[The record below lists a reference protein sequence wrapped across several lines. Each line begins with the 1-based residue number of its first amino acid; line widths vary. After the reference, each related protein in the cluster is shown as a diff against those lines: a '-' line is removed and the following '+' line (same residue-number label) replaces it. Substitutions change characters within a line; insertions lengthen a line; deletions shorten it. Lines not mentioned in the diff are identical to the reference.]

1 MVPDVSSQLY
11 VDSFCTRHIGPGP
24 TAVARMLETVAF
36 DRLDD
41 LIDSANPAQIRGTA
55 PIILPLRGPA
65 GHGSPIE
72 QGLRRAR
79 CATGVVRRRRLT
91 CPLPVLPARLNHGT
105 PARS

>member
-1 MVPDVSSQLY
+1 MLPDVSSQLY
-11 VDSFCTRHIGPGP
+11 VDAFCTHHIGPGP
-24 TAVARMLETVAF
+24 TAFARMLETVAC

-65 GHGSPIE
+65 GHGSP
-72 QGLRRAR
+72 
-79 CATGVVRRRRLT
+79 T

-105 PARS
+105 TARS